1 MDDLNNPSVPV
12 PGDNDVIP
20 SEGNENVVDNN
31 SNTSPEVVSLKELVK
46 QATGRDYKSDEEA
59 LAGIKETYK
68 FATTRAPQQQSVPAD
83 SAALEALRQRVEISD
98 FYAENPDMKTHKD
111 LIETFAVAKG
121 LSRDEVIKNEE
132 FKGLVGKLK
141 IADEVQSS
149 KSVLESNP
157 RLGLVRNKIDEA
169 REALKS
175 GNVGAA
181 RSAAIGSVLEAYEKE

>member
-20 SEGNENVVDNN
+20 SEGNENVVGDN

-46 QATGRDYKSDEEA
+46 QATGREYKSDEEA

-68 FATTRAPQQQSVPAD
+68 FATSRTPQNTTSAD
-83 SAALEALRQRVEISD
+83 PAALEALRQRVEISD
-98 FYAENPDMKTHKD
+98 FYAENSDMKPHKD
-111 LIETFAVAKG
+111 LIETFATAKG
-121 LSRDEVIKNEE
+121 ISRDEVVKDEE
-132 FKGLVGKLK
+132 FKGLIGKLK

-175 GNVGAA
+175 GDVGTA
-181 RSAAIGSVLEAYEKE
+181 RSAAVGSVLEAYEKE